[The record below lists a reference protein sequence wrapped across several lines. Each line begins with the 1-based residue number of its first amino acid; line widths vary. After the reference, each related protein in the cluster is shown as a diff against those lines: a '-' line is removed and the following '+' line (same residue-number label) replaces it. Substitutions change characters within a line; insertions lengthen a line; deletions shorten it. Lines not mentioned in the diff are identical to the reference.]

1 MLCAEEI
8 LDARVKTNTKT
19 MFLVLPYG
27 PPPIVMDSMAN
38 EMKPQAKWPQVYSTT
53 QHNFT
58 KTSDTHITLDVK
70 VGLVDISL

>member
-38 EMKPQAKWPQVYSTT
+38 EMKPQAKWTQVYSTT

>member
-8 LDARVKTNTKT
+8 LDARVKTITKT

-38 EMKPQAKWPQVYSTT
+38 EMKPQAK
-53 QHNFT
+53 
-58 KTSDTHITLDVK
+58 
-70 VGLVDISL
+70 